1 MAAVP
6 TNKTKNQPTRPL
18 RIIISGG
25 GTGGHVF
32 PAIAIAKAIQAI
44 EPKVEI
50 LFVGALGK
58 LEMEKVPKAGFPIKG
73 LWISGFQRKL
83 TLRNLL
89 FPVKLLVSLIE
100 ALRIV
105 WSFKPDVAVGVGG
118 YASYPT
124 LATAAWL
131 GTPGLIQEQNSYAG
145 VTNKMLKEKVE
156 KVCVAYYQ
164 MERYFPAEKI
174 VFTGNPVRQD
184 LLEVGDKKAEAL
196 KHFGFASD
204 KPVLV
209 ITGGSLGART
219 LNDAMQAN
227 FEKLQAQSEVQILWQ
242 AGKLYIDE
250 FSKSQT
256 AALPGVKIVAFID
269 QMDLAYA
276 MADVV
281 ICRAGALTISEL
293 CLLGKPAILIPS
305 PNVAEDHQTKNAMAL
320 VEKEAAILVKDKAAS
335 VEMIDQALKLLSDQA
350 QMTRLSQQIKTL
362 AKPAAAETI
371 AREVLKL
378 CRK

>member
-1 MAAVP
+1 MAA
-6 TNKTKNQPTRPL
+6 TRNKTKNQPTRPL

-32 PAIAIAKAIQAI
+32 PAIAIAKALQAL

-83 TLRNLL
+83 TVRNLL
-89 FPVKLLVSLIE
+89 FPVKLLVSLVK

-105 WSFKPDVAVGVGG
+105 WTFKPDAVVGVGG

-124 LATAAWL
+124 LAAAAWL

-145 VTNKMLKEKVE
+145 VTNKMLKGKVE
-156 KVCVAYYQ
+156 KVCVAYPR

-184 LLEVGDKKAEAL
+184 LLEVGNKKAEAL
-196 KHFGFASD
+196 KHFGFSAD
-204 KPVLV
+204 RPVIVL
-209 ITGGSLGART
+209 TGGSLGART
-219 LNDAMQAN
+219 LNDAMASN
-227 FEKLQAQSEVQILWQ
+227 FEKLQAQPEVQVLWQ

-250 FSKSQT
+250 FSQSQT
-256 AALPGVKIVAFID
+256 ASLPGVKIVAFID
-269 QMDLAYA
+269 RMDLAYA

-320 VEKEAAILVKDKAAS
+320 VEKEAAILVKDQVAFL
-335 VEMIDQALKLLSDQA
+335 EMMDRALEVLRDPSK
-350 QMTRLSQQIKTL
+350 MERLSRQIKTL
-362 AKPAAAETI
+362 AKPAAAATI
-371 AREVLKL
+371 AQEVLKL
-378 CRK
+378 ARK